1 MPRPLAV
8 DRNNPSSRYY
18 VKRPNSSSGYLGEHP
33 FNIPPRAPIGANRRA
48 PVCCVRAA
56 IAYRV
61 AMLRILHVVQSLD
74 PAWGGIARVLPE
86 LAAGL
91 TQHGVRSI
99 VATLAGGRYGAPADI
114 SGVDVR
120 PFVASDGRL
129 GRSAAF
135 ARAITSLVNDA
146 DVVHLHGLWTYQNW
160 KAAAAARSKGKPYVV
175 SPHSMMMPWAWQR
188 SRLKKRFAGWL
199 FEHRN
204 LRRAAC
210 LHALAEGEARHM
222 RELGFNERIEI
233 IPNGLWPQHYASLP
247 AADDLIAAHPQLAER
262 RWMLF
267 LSRIHPQKGIVPLM
281 QACLDEARSA
291 TNWQL
296 VVAGPDE
303 IGLRRVLEA
312 AVARKGLTDRVTFLG
327 MLDRRQ
333 VLAAL
338 GRASAF
344 LQPSFSEGLS
354 MSILEA
360 AAAGVPPLISPAC
373 NLPEVA
379 ECGAGLIVEPERRA
393 IASGLRKLLEL
404 DEPRRAAMGEAARR
418 MVRERFSWEA
428 LLPRYAAWYATIARG
443 R

>member
-1 MPRPLAV
+1 
-8 DRNNPSSRYY
+8 
-18 VKRPNSSSGYLGEHP
+18 
-33 FNIPPRAPIGANRRA
+33 
-48 PVCCVRAA
+48 
-56 IAYRV
+56 
-61 AMLRILHVVQSLD
+61 MLRILHVVQSLD

-99 VATLAGGRYGAPADI
+99 VATLAGGRYGTPADVPD
-114 SGVDVR
+114 VDVQA
-120 PFVASDGRL
+120 FSASDGRL
-129 GRSAAF
+129 GRSAGF
-135 ARAITSLVNDA
+135 ARAIKSVVGEA
-146 DVVHLHGLWTYQNW
+146 DVVHLHGLWTFQNW
-160 KAAAAARSKGKPYVV
+160 KAAAAARHKGKPYVV
-175 SPHSMMMPWAWQR
+175 TPHSMMMPWAWQR
-188 SRLKKRFAGWL
+188 SRLRKRVAGWL

-204 LRRAAC
+204 LRQAAC
-210 LHALAEGEARHM
+210 LHALADGEAEEM
-222 RELGFNERIEI
+222 RRLGFNSRIEI
-233 IPNGLWPQHYASLP
+233 IPNGLWPQQYASLP
-247 AADDLIAAHPQLAER
+247 PADDLIAAHPRLADR

-291 TNWQL
+291 AKWQL

-312 AVARKGLTDRVTFLG
+312 AVARKGLSDRVTFLG

-360 AAAGVPPLISPAC
+360 AAAGVPLLISPAC

-379 ECGAGLIVEPERRA
+379 ARGAGLIVDPDRRS
-393 IASGLRKLLEL
+393 IASGLRRLLEL
-404 DEPRRAAMGEAARR
+404 DEPRRAAMGEAARAL
-418 MVRERFSWEA
+418 VRERFSWEA
-428 LLPRYAAWYATIARG
+428 LLPRYAAWYTSIARRRG
-443 R
+443 